1 MNPARTTIVRF
12 KMYRFLMFIVIVIG
26 HVLLTSVLPQVSK
39 LDKNVLLL
47 GVDEPVSDM
56 VTF

>member
-1 MNPARTTIVRF
+1 
-12 KMYRFLMFIVIVIG
+12 MFIVIVIG